1 MQVGTEFVILS
12 GLLTIT
18 VSVAMSIF
26 LGWKWL
32 KQEVRLMTDLPLVF
46 AISGI
51 CQVLNAVFLTLPVIG
66 VLEPSLE
73 LFRLRSIAIG
83 GAIVPVTGAMLQI
96 WASSKA
102 KYHNRIVLVLA
113 IYWFAVAL
121 LGTSEA
127 LIMSLTIPPMLI
139 VSLAMMVTFI
149 ITWKTG
155 RLKEVRSELM
165 VITSIIMMVSQV
177 IRVPL
182 MSTSLF
188 YIPDILLMVSMICLG
203 LAIIN
208 PWYAREQ
215 REKREEPPQ
224 MAQYAEDY

>member
-12 GLLTIT
+12 GILTILVT
-18 VSVAMSIF
+18 VSMSIF

-46 AISGI
+46 AIAGI
-51 CQVLNAVFLTLPVIG
+51 CNTLNALFLTLPAIG

-83 GAIVPVTGAMLQI
+83 GAIVPVTGALLQI
-96 WASSKA
+96 WASSKS
-102 KYHNRIVLVLA
+102 KYHNRLVLLLA

-127 LIMSLTIPPMLI
+127 LIMSLTIPPLLLI
-139 VSLAMMVTFI
+139 SFAMMATFI

-155 RLKEVRSELM
+155 RLKEVRSDLLVFSSLFM
-165 VITSIIMMVSQV
+165 IVSQV
-177 IRVPL
+177 MRVPL
-182 MSTSLF
+182 LSTPLF
-188 YIPDILLMVSMICLG
+188 YIPDIALMGSMIFLALG
-203 LAIIN
+203 IAN
-208 PWYAREQ
+208 PWASRELK
-215 REKREEPPQ
+215 EKHKESPEI
-224 MAQYAEDY
+224 AQYT

>member
-12 GLLTIT
+12 GILTIA
-18 VSVAMSIF
+18 VSIAMSAF

-51 CQVLNAVFLTLPVIG
+51 CQVLNALFLTLPEIG

-73 LFRLRSIAIG
+73 LFRFRSIAIG
-83 GAIVPVTGAMLQI
+83 GAIVPVTGALLQI
-96 WASSKA
+96 WASSKT

-113 IYWFAVAL
+113 VYWFAVAL

-127 LIMSLTIPPMLI
+127 LIMSLTIPPLLVI
-139 VSLAMMVTFI
+139 SFAMMATFI

-155 RLKEVRSELM
+155 RLKEVRSDLLVLCSVFM
-165 VITSIIMMVSQV
+165 IASQ
-177 IRVPL
+177 ILRVPL

-188 YIPDILLMVSMICLG
+188 YVPDIILMITMILLG
-203 LAIIN
+203 LGIAN
-208 PWYAREQ
+208 PWYARETKDKQ
-215 REKREEPPQ
+215 KETPQ
-224 MAQYAEDY
+224 MTQYATEF

>member
-12 GLLTIT
+12 GLMTIT

-51 CQVLNAVFLTLPVIG
+51 CQVLNAVFLTLPIIG

-102 KYHNRIVLVLA
+102 KYHNRIVLALA
-113 IYWFAVAL
+113 IYWFTVAL

-203 LAIIN
+203 LGIAN

-215 REKREEPPQ
+215 KEKHEEPPQ
-224 MAQYAEDY
+224 MAQYAEDF